1 MKSEE
6 KFAKADTFSI
16 VYREKHDKKV
26 FINEL
31 TNFPPA
37 LTESGS
43 MYHSSKSIFSSN
55 SSKFLKLYLNHHSKK
70 KNVMVV
76 DLSVVDNTLS
86 NRKSIKQKTFGEFSE
101 YVFVE
106 LNNLFRRLE
115 VNGIDLN
122 QKNYWCSINF

>member
-76 DLSVVDNTLS
+76 DLSVVDNTLL
-86 NRKSIKQKTFGEFSE
+86 NNTL

-115 VNGIDLN
+115 VNGIDSD